1 MLFGVFPLLVVGL
14 TLLEMVPQA
23 IARDPANTSAQG
35 QPKSQAFHSIV
46 LGMTKEQVEKLMG
59 KAAQSTDT
67 LWQYA
72 YDDGTSVGAA
82 IPEEQYRLRH
92 AHSQGCALDGY
103 GRRNAPQRSGAPA
116 IGDRTSAALIARAH
130 SPRLLPSH
138 HSAPRK
144 CAILT
149 SLLSLSLAV

>member
-1 MLFGVFPLLVVGL
+1 MPVGSSKYMLFGVFPLLVVGL

-72 YDDGTSVGAA
+72 YDDGTSV
-82 IPEEQYRLRH
+82 EVVF
-92 AHSQGCALDGY
+92 SKD
-103 GRRNAPQRSGAPA
+103 RRV
-116 IGDRTSAALIARAH
+116 I
-130 SPRLLPSH
+130 
-138 HSAPRK
+138 K
-144 CAILT
+144 V
-149 SLLSLSLAV
+149 LSYHR